1 MAEVSGEGSNFCVS
15 FADCNAQS
23 SRAERTGVLR
33 QSQVQNI
40 RFSHALCST
49 VRRMTVQ
56 LKILKSQNVSH
67 DVSGGKY

>member
-1 MAEVSGEGSNFCVS
+1 MAEVSGEGLNFCVS

-40 RFSHALCST
+40 KVFAGPLFYCATDDGSIKVT
-49 VRRMTVQ
+49 E
-56 LKILKSQNVSH
+56 
-67 DVSGGKY
+67 